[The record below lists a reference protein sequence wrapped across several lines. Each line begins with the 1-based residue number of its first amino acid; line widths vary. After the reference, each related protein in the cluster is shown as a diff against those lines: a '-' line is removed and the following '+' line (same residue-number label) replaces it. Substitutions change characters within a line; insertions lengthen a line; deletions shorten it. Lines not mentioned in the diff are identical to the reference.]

1 MFAAE
6 PCFRTSTTNGSLSTD
21 LGIASR
27 FKSAAHTSNICRRGE
42 VSPHDEKTAPFLDR
56 GDSLSVVSAVKF
68 KVNKQTQ
75 LYLGD
80 FMNRRQFVRST
91 SIVAATSAV
100 SLAAPFVFSAS
111 PAEDLLSTPE
121 RCVGGRFLLDNGKFV
136 TLESVQV
143 TSRDAMWHQ
152 WELRFASDVELSEG
166 TFGLVS
172 ESGAAAVLYMQSAG
186 KKTRASVSR
195 RA

>member
-1 MFAAE
+1 
-6 PCFRTSTTNGSLSTD
+6 
-21 LGIASR
+21 
-27 FKSAAHTSNICRRGE
+27 
-42 VSPHDEKTAPFLDR
+42 
-56 GDSLSVVSAVKF
+56 
-68 KVNKQTQ
+68 
-75 LYLGD
+75 
-80 FMNRRQFVRST
+80 MNRRQFVRST

-111 PAEDLLSTPE
+111 PADDLLSTPE

-152 WELRFASDVELSEG
+152 WELRFASDDELTEG

-172 ESGAAAVLYMQSAG
+172 ESGGAAVLYMQSAG

-195 RA
+195 KA